1 MNILKIILI
10 FSFSLVSLAVSA
22 SDVSTDVG
30 GIQASVGMVDAYS
43 DMAGTQSSGV
53 SGTENFVTDPET
65 NAKPIAYFDADPD
78 INAKPISYSNAGME
92 TSAKLL
98 AYSDAYKQTAD
109 WGKSRVLKA
118 TGWTTFGL
126 GAGMLLGSAGWLYGC
141 MLTDTYGHNDRIGIN
156 ALAIGGLAFVAA
168 SVPQLILSA
177 KYARRAKMSAP
188 VSFALGM
195 TTVNTSLSGNLTAH
209 PAIGLN
215 IRF

>member
-10 FSFSLVSLAVSA
+10 LSFSLVSLAVSA
-22 SDVSTDVG
+22 SDVATDVG
-30 GIQASVGMVDAYS
+30 GIQSSVGMGDAYS
-43 DMAGTQSSGV
+43 DMAGTQSSGI
-53 SGTENFVTDPET
+53 SGTENFVTARET
-65 NAKPIAYFDADPD
+65 ATR
-78 INAKPISYSNAGME
+78 PISYSHVGME
-92 TSAKLL
+92 TSAKPL

-141 MLTDTYGHNDRIGIN
+141 MLTDTHGDNDRIGIN

-195 TTVNTSLSGNLTAH
+195 TTVNTSLSGSQTTH
-209 PAIGLN
+209 PAIGLSV
-215 IRF
+215 RF

>member
-1 MNILKIILI
+1 MNILKFILI
-10 FSFSLVSLAVSA
+10 LSISLFSLAASA
-22 SDVSTDVG
+22 SEVTPDVG
-30 GIQASVGMVDAYS
+30 GMQSTVDMVDAYS
-43 DMAGTQSSGV
+43 GMAGIQSSGV
-53 SGTENFVTDPET
+53 SGTESFATDPET
-65 NAKPIAYFDADPD
+65 NERPIAYSDADPET
-78 INAKPISYSNAGME
+78 NARPIAYSNTNPE
-92 TSAKLL
+92 TNARPLV
-98 AYSDAYKQTAD
+98 YSDAYKQTAD

-177 KYARRAKMSAP
+177 KYARRAKISAP

-195 TTVNTSLSGNLTAH
+195 TTVNTSLSGSQTSH
-209 PAIGLN
+209 PAIGLSVK
-215 IRF
+215 F

>member
-1 MNILKIILI
+1 MNILKFILI

-22 SDVSTDVG
+22 SDVTPDVG
-30 GIQASVGMVDAYS
+30 GMESSVGMVDACL
-43 DMAGTQSSGV
+43 DMAGIQSSGV
-53 SGTENFVTDPET
+53 SGTENFATARET
-65 NAKPIAYFDADPD
+65 AT
-78 INAKPISYSNAGME
+78 KPISYSNAGME
-92 TSAKLL
+92 ASVKPL

-141 MLTDTYGHNDRIGIN
+141 MLTDTHGDNDRIGIN

-188 VSFALGM
+188 ISFALGM
-195 TTVNTSLSGNLTAH
+195 TTVNTSLSGNQTAH
-209 PAIGLN
+209 PAIGLSV
-215 IRF
+215 RF

>member
-1 MNILKIILI
+1 MNTLKFILI
-10 FSFSLVSLAVSA
+10 FSISLFSLAASA
-22 SDVSTDVG
+22 SEVTPEVG
-30 GIQASVGMVDAYS
+30 GMQSTVNMVDAYS
-43 DMAGTQSSGV
+43 GMAGIQSSGV
-53 SGTENFVTDPET
+53 SETENFVTDPGT
-65 NAKPIAYFDADPD
+65 ATKPIAYSDTEPET
-78 INAKPISYSNAGME
+78 NARPIAYSDAGME
-92 TSAKLL
+92 TSAKPL

-141 MLTDTYGHNDRIGIN
+141 MLTDTHGDNDRIGIN

-177 KYARRAKMSAP
+177 KYARRAKISAP

-195 TTVNTSLSGNLTAH
+195 TTVNSSLSGNQTAH

>member
-1 MNILKIILI
+1 MNILKFILI
-10 FSFSLVSLAVSA
+10 FSFSLASLAVSA

-30 GIQASVGMVDAYS
+30 GMESSVGMVDVYS
-43 DMAGTQSSGV
+43 DMAGIQSSGF
-53 SGTENFVTDPET
+53 SGTENFATDQET
-65 NAKPIAYFDADPD
+65 NAKPIAYSNADPET
-78 INAKPISYSNAGME
+78 ATRPIAYSNASME
-92 TSAKLL
+92 ISAKPL

-195 TTVNTSLSGNLTAH
+195 TTVNTSLSGSQTTH
-209 PAIGLN
+209 PAIGLSV
-215 IRF
+215 RF